1 MTDYASRRRVMV
13 DTQIRPSDVTML
25 PIIEAMLTIPRERFV
40 PTRLS
45 EAAYLG
51 ENLDL
56 GAGRV
61 ILEPRTL
68 AKMINSLEIG
78 PKDLVLD
85 LGPAYGY
92 STAVLAHLA
101 QAVVAVEPDE
111 PLVAEAE
118 SALADTG
125 VDNAAVICGDM
136 TTGAPKHGPYDAI
149 ILQGA
154 VEQLSEA
161 ITDQLADG
169 GRIACIFL
177 EDRLGTCR
185 IGIKADGYVSWKFGF
200 NASAPVLPGFE
211 RSKEFSL

>member
-1 MTDYASRRRVMV
+1 MIDYASRRRVMV
-13 DTQIRPSDVTML
+13 DTQIRPSDVTRF
-25 PIIEAMLTIPRERFV
+25 PIIEAMLTVPRERFV
-40 PTRLS
+40 PNRLS

-51 ENLDL
+51 ENLDI
-56 GAGRV
+56 GPGRV
-61 ILEPRTL
+61 ILDPRTL
-68 AKMINSLEIG
+68 AKMINAIEVG
-78 PKDLVLD
+78 PEDLVLD
-85 LGPAYGY
+85 LGPAFGY

-125 VDNAAVICGDM
+125 VDNVAVIHGDL
-136 TTGAPKHGPYDAI
+136 TAGAPKHGPYDAI

-154 VEQLSEA
+154 VERLPDA
-161 ITDQLADG
+161 IADQLAEG
-169 GRIACIFL
+169 GRIACIFR

-185 IGIKADGYVSWKFGF
+185 VGIKADGYVSWKYGF

-211 RSKEFSL
+211 RDKEFSL